1 MKEWIIKDLETL
13 VEQIAADRKRYE
25 ELFQTERAE
34 EGSDVA
40 YPKLCGRLSAGLFTA
55 EARLK
60 TAMACV
66 RIHEK
71 HQQLAKEREE

>member
-1 MKEWIIKDLETL
+1 MQEWIIKDLEKL
-13 VEQIAADRKRYE
+13 AEQIAADKQRYE
-25 ELFQTERAE
+25 ELFEKERAE

-40 YPKLCGRLSAGLFTA
+40 YPAMCGRLSAALYTA
-55 EARLK
+55 ECSIK